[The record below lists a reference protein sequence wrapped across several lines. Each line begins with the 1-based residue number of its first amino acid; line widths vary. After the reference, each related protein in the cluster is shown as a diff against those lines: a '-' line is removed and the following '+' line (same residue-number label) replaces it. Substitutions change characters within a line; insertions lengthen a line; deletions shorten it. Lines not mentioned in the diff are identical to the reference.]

1 VDYCAANAFMD
12 AFARAQAPSET
23 TLTVAVNW
31 NLPHW
36 EDWQSSIAGAPEFQ
50 AQFAQ
55 VRKDYGITP
64 EEGAAAV
71 RRILSGSLPQVIV
84 STQDFQALINS
95 QMAAANDLLDQLQPR
110 SLSGEDDE
118 RLAASYVAPEG
129 EMEERITIMWQELFG
144 LARIGRH
151 DNFFELGGNSLIA
164 IQLISQLRKVFQA
177 ELPLSRL
184 FESPTVEGLTS
195 AVVESQQ
202 KAKEIEEI
210 ERLLT
215 EIEGLSS
222 DELQAHLSQELQAR
236 SEQS

>member
-1 VDYCAANAFMD
+1 MD
-12 AFARAQAPSET
+12 AFARAQPSTEA

-31 NLPHW
+31 NLPQW

-50 AQFAQ
+50 AQFAR

-64 EEGAAAV
+64 EEGAAVV
-71 RRILSGSLPQVIV
+71 RRILSGRLPQVIV
-84 STQDFQALINS
+84 STQNFQALINA
-95 QMAAANDLLDQLQPR
+95 QMAAANDLLEQLQPR

-118 RLAASYVAPEG
+118 RRAANYVAPED
-129 EMEERITIMWQELFG
+129 EMEERVSILWQELFG
-144 LARIGRH
+144 IARIGRH
-151 DNFFELGGNSLIA
+151 DNFFELGGNSLLA

-184 FESPTVEGLTS
+184 FEAPTVEGLTR
-195 AVVESQQ
+195 AIVESQQ
-202 KAKEIEEI
+202 KAKELEEI

-222 DELQAHLSQELQAR
+222 DELQAHLSQELQTR
-236 SEQS
+236 SEQA